1 LVDSDSR
8 RSAIGV
14 AAAIET
20 MPTDGRQM
28 PKPAA
33 DELSESVTGLRP

>member
-1 LVDSDSR
+1 MGRDFQLVDSNSR

-20 MPTDGRQM
+20 IPAEARSQM
-28 PKPAA
+28 Q
-33 DELSESVTGLRP
+33 TGH

>member
-20 MPTDGRQM
+20 MPTEVPSRMQ
-28 PKPAA
+28 
-33 DELSESVTGLRP
+33 TGH